1 MRLDNNP
8 PQGRKPMRTVSEIAE
23 ILGIA
28 TTKLSHALTRPDAPK
43 GVTAKS
49 LGHTVAGKNRVWYEP
64 KEVIRWYRTLACIP
78 AVPPGLEDIEG
89 KKGL

>member
-1 MRLDNNP
+1 MRLDNTK

-28 TTKLSHALTRPDAPK
+28 TTKLSHALRKPDAPK

-49 LGHTVAGKNRVWYEP
+49 LGHSVAGKNRVWYEP
-64 KEVIRWYRTLACIP
+64 GEVVRWYRSIQEN
-78 AVPPGLEDIEG
+78 V
-89 KKGL
+89 